1 MKWDAEY
8 TLYLVTDRGLM
19 STGTLSEAVE
29 QAVLGGC
36 TMVQLR
42 EKTADSRAFYDEALR
57 IKAVTDTHKVPLIIN
72 DRVDIALAVDAAGVH
87 VGQSDLP
94 ANVVRRMVGPD
105 KLVGVSVGSV
115 AEAQKAKRDGAD
127 YLGIGA
133 MFATSTKK
141 DAEVVS
147 FETLTRIRQEVELP
161 NVVIGGINE
170 TTAPRFSKRVTD
182 GLAVVSA
189 IIAQPDIQAAA
200 RHLRAIFEGN
210 A

>member
-1 MKWDAEY
+1 M
-8 TLYLVTDRGLM
+8 
-19 STGTLSEAVE
+19 
-29 QAVLGGC
+29 
-36 TMVQLR
+36 
-42 EKTADSRAFYDEALR
+42 
-57 IKAVTDTHKVPLIIN
+57 PLIIN

-133 MFATSTKK
+133 MYVTATKK

-147 FETLTRIRQEVELP
+147 FETLTRIRQEVDLP

-170 TTAPRFSKRVTD
+170 TTAPWFSKRVTD

-200 RHLRAIFEGN
+200 RHLRAMFEGN

>member
-1 MKWDAEY
+1 
-8 TLYLVTDRGLM
+8 
-19 STGTLSEAVE
+19 
-29 QAVLGGC
+29 
-36 TMVQLR
+36 
-42 EKTADSRAFYDEALR
+42 
-57 IKAVTDTHKVPLIIN
+57 
-72 DRVDIALAVDAAGVH
+72 
-87 VGQSDLP
+87 
-94 ANVVRRMVGPD
+94 MVGPD

>member
-1 MKWDAEY
+1 M
-8 TLYLVTDRGLM
+8 
-19 STGTLSEAVE
+19 
-29 QAVLGGC
+29 
-36 TMVQLR
+36 
-42 EKTADSRAFYDEALR
+42 
-57 IKAVTDTHKVPLIIN
+57 
-72 DRVDIALAVDAAGVH
+72 DIALEVDAAGVH

>member
-1 MKWDAEY
+1 M
-8 TLYLVTDRGLM
+8 
-19 STGTLSEAVE
+19 
-29 QAVLGGC
+29 
-36 TMVQLR
+36 
-42 EKTADSRAFYDEALR
+42 
-57 IKAVTDTHKVPLIIN
+57 PLIIH

-94 ANVVRRMVGPD
+94 ADVVRRMVGPD

-133 MFATSTKK
+133 MFATDTKK

>member
-42 EKTADSRAFYDEALR
+42 EKTADSRAFYDAALR
-57 IKAVTDTHKVPLIIN
+57 IMAVTDKHKVPLINN

-133 MFATSTKK
+133 MFATSTRK

-147 FETLTRIRQEVELP
+147 FETLTRIRQEVDLP

-200 RHLRAIFEGN
+200 RHLRAMFEGN

>member
-1 MKWDAEY
+1 M
-8 TLYLVTDRGLM
+8 
-19 STGTLSEAVE
+19 
-29 QAVLGGC
+29 
-36 TMVQLR
+36 
-42 EKTADSRAFYDEALR
+42 
-57 IKAVTDTHKVPLIIN
+57 PLIIN

>member
-42 EKTADSRAFYDEALR
+42 EKTVDSRAFYDEALR
-57 IKAVTDTHKVPLIIN
+57 IKAVTDKHKVTLIIN

-141 DAEVVS
+141 DAQVVS

>member
-8 TLYLVTDRGLM
+8 TLYLVTDRELM
-19 STGTLSEAVE
+19 STDTLSEAVE
-29 QAVLGGC
+29 QAILGGC

-57 IKAVTDTHKVPLIIN
+57 IKAVTDRYKVPLIIN
-72 DRVDIALAVDAAGVH
+72 DRVDIALAVEAAGVH
-87 VGQSDLP
+87 VGQGDLP
-94 ANVVRRMVGPD
+94 ADVVRRIVGPD
-105 KLVGVSVGSV
+105 KLLGVSVGSV
-115 AEAQKAKRDGAD
+115 EQAQRAKRDGAD

-133 MFATSTKK
+133 MYATATKK

-147 FETLTRIRQEVELP
+147 FETLTRIRQEVDLP

-170 TTAPRFSKRVTD
+170 ATAPRFTKRVTD

-200 RHLRAIFEGN
+200 RHLRAMFEGN